1 MGWKGLLMV
10 GAIGLAW
17 MEGEARA
24 GGFPGAEEPSRATPQ
39 GVEVHILN
47 SLLGPVEP
55 SPATP
60 PGRLGQPTT
69 PVDNSAD
76 PHPAFSGNM
85 AEQTPAE
92 PMPWLTGEA
101 AYRRLKASV
110 GQAGILWNQTPLR
123 EALEEL
129 ARHSRIAFLLD
140 RRVDP
145 GQTLDL
151 QVANCS
157 LLEAFAAIAQDRG
170 LGICLVGPVV
180 YLGPPAATERLNTLI
195 AMAEEHVQTFPLAMQ
210 ERFWEER
217 ALQWPD
223 LATPREILDDLV
235 GSAGLQIRAADRL
248 PHDLWAKGSLP
259 PLSLIRRLCLVLH
272 QFDLTFQIQPDGRQ
286 IALVP
291 LPERIAL
298 VRSYPGGTDVQQQ
311 VHQITRIAPAAEV
324 RLSGGKIWIR
334 ARLEDHYRIAS
345 LLDPARKSADPFLE
359 LQQVLDRPA
368 KPTPKTAKPSA
379 GPGVPIEQI
388 RIDRLEIRN
397 KPLRQV
403 LDVLSQQ
410 LGLEFRIPP
419 EVLQQAGVSLD
430 QHISLQ
436 VQQASV
442 DQLLEKI
449 FQPLGLRFQ
458 RRHRVVEVKP

>member
-1 MGWKGLLMV
+1 MGWKGLLV
-10 GAIGLAW
+10 GGAIGLAW
-17 MEGEARA
+17 LEGAVRY
-24 GGFPGAEEPSRATPQ
+24 GGFQ
-39 GVEVHILN
+39 
-47 SLLGPVEP
+47 GPVEP
-55 SPATP
+55 PPATYA
-60 PGRLGQPTT
+60 GRLGQPTALAGNRT
-69 PVDNSAD
+69 D
-76 PHPAFSGNM
+76 PHSRLFGAIT
-85 AEQTPAE
+85 EQIPGETGQ
-92 PMPWLTGEA
+92 WLTGEA

-110 GQAGILWNQTPLR
+110 GQGGILWNQMPLR

-129 ARHSRIAFLLD
+129 AQHSRIAFLLD

-157 LLEAFAAIAQDRG
+157 LLEAFAAIAQDRA

-180 YLGPPAATERLNTLI
+180 YLGPTAATERLNTLI
-195 AMAEEHVQTFPLAMQ
+195 AMAEEHVQRFPLEVQ
-210 ERFWEER
+210 RRFWEEEP
-217 ALQWPD
+217 LQWPD
-223 LATPREILDDLV
+223 LTTPQEILADCV
-235 GSAGLQIRAADRL
+235 ASAGLQMTAVHRL

-259 PLSLIRRLCLVLH
+259 PLSLTRRLCLVLH

-298 VRSYPGGTDVQQQ
+298 VRSYPGGTNIQQQ
-311 VHQITRIAPAAEV
+311 VQRIAQAAPAAEI

-334 ARLEDHYRIAS
+334 SRLEDHYRIAS
-345 LLDPARKSADPFLE
+345 LLDPGRKSADPVLE
-359 LQQVLDRPA
+359 LQQLLDRPA
-368 KPTPKTAKPSA
+368 KPAPKTAKSPA

-397 KPLRQV
+397 KPLREV
-403 LDVLSQQ
+403 LEVLSQQ
-410 LGLEFRIPP
+410 LGLEFRISP
-419 EVLQQAGVSLD
+419 EAFQQAGVSLD

-449 FQPLGLRFQ
+449 FPPLGLRFQ
-458 RRHRVVEVKP
+458 RRRHVVEVRP